1 MARETMSGAK
11 VESQGGAVSGWIKA
25 LVVLAITGLVA
36 ASAAHER
43 LNITVDRVIT
53 IEREQVDLRK
63 VLQTQAETNGRID
76 ERTVRI
82 LEEVAAMRRQMR
94 GGQ

>member
-1 MARETMSGAK
+1 MDGAGGGSQDARN
-11 VESQGGAVSGWIKA
+11 GWIKWIMA
-25 LVVLAITGLVA
+25 LAVSGLVA
-36 ASAAHER
+36 AGAAHER
-43 LNITVDRVIT
+43 LNTTADRVGKVE
-53 IEREQVDLRK
+53 IEQADLRK

-94 GGQ
+94 SEQ